1 MTSDG
6 MASESAVD
14 LPAGSTV
21 AVPRCVERYFELMNA
36 DRWEEFGDV
45 WCEDAR
51 HRAPLVGWRQ
61 GRETI
66 VEFYAHLFDLWDAHD
81 DRPTR
86 YVVADGGA
94 YATVEVTFIG
104 TLKDGRE
111 LTFEA
116 IDTIEIRGGRIAVL
130 QTWYDS
136 AHLRKL
142 LLPK

>member
-1 MTSDG
+1 MAEQETGGVPG
-6 MASESAVD
+6 MEDA
-14 LPAGSTV
+14 PA
-21 AVPRCVERYFELMNA
+21 CVTRYFSAMNA
-36 DRWEEFGDV
+36 EHWDAFADV

-51 HRAPLVGWRQ
+51 HRAPLVGWRE
-61 GRETI
+61 GRDTI
-66 VEFYAHLFDLWDAHD
+66 VAFYRGLFDLWSSHH

-86 YVVADGGA
+86 YVVGDDGA
-94 YATVEVTFIG
+94 YVTVEVTYVG

-116 IDTIEIRGGRIAVL
+116 VDTIEVRDGRIAVL

-142 LLPK
+142 LLAT